1 MKKRKSSLKVQLL
14 GAFVLTS
21 ILPVILVNL
30 FLLYNT
36 SGIIKENN
44 QELTYKNLLQT
55 RSSLDVWIES
65 YEDILYQIYTD
76 DDIVALVD
84 RINQG
89 EDVSVSKNQLRRT
102 LHGLFYTKEYIKSI
116 TILTENGT
124 QVFYDMLTG
133 SSTQN
138 SWLDNLSFSRNE
150 LYEMVAADNDTHI
163 LSTQQAIQF
172 GGENHYLFHLG
183 HRIID
188 YRNVDRQIGI
198 VVVSVDEE
206 LLSSV
211 CTGEKDTERGF
222 NFIVDAQGAIVS
234 YPKQE
239 FLTRTITGLE
249 TYEEDPEYRKNCYE
263 AFVHTEDVGEKTHI
277 LVTCVHDDTFDWD
290 IINVSSQEETM
301 QKLNGQQRIF
311 WIVMCVSLTTLIL
324 MIIVLIRRLTS
335 ALQDMASVMKKAGLG
350 ELSARVRTDGQ
361 MPLEVETIAVEFNHM
376 LGMLSDSMDKE
387 RKALEKQRH
396 AEIAALESQM
406 NPHFLYNTLDTINW
420 LAIDQEEYEISN
432 SINALA
438 EILRY
443 GLDNSNGT
451 VTIQEEYEWLKKYLF
466 LQQTRM
472 KNKFECEIHI
482 APEVMQYRIH
492 KLLLQPFVENALLHG
507 FDRRSSENNS
517 GAENTLSLSGSRNR
531 TDQLIIS
538 VSEEKE
544 MLKIRIYD
552 NGKGM
557 PQELVDQIN
566 QGIFPKTTEK
576 SHIGMENAISRI
588 HMYYGAQGRVQ
599 LQSTENMFTCVE
611 IEIPYEKEGLLDT
624 LDKGAQR

>member
-1 MKKRKSSLKVQLL
+1 
-14 GAFVLTS
+14 
-21 ILPVILVNL
+21 
-30 FLLYNT
+30 
-36 SGIIKENN
+36 
-44 QELTYKNLLQT
+44 
-55 RSSLDVWIES
+55 
-65 YEDILYQIYTD
+65 
-76 DDIVALVD
+76 
-84 RINQG
+84 
-89 EDVSVSKNQLRRT
+89 
-102 LHGLFYTKEYIKSI
+102 
-116 TILTENGT
+116 
-124 QVFYDMLTG
+124 
-133 SSTQN
+133 
-138 SWLDNLSFSRNE
+138 
-150 LYEMVAADNDTHI
+150 
-163 LSTQQAIQF
+163 
-172 GGENHYLFHLG
+172 
-183 HRIID
+183 
-188 YRNVDRQIGI
+188 
-198 VVVSVDEE
+198 
-206 LLSSV
+206 
-211 CTGEKDTERGF
+211 
-222 NFIVDAQGAIVS
+222 
-234 YPKQE
+234 
-239 FLTRTITGLE
+239 
-249 TYEEDPEYRKNCYE
+249 
-263 AFVHTEDVGEKTHI
+263 
-277 LVTCVHDDTFDWD
+277 
-290 IINVSSQEETM
+290 M

-451 VTIQEEYEWLKKYLF
+451 VTIQKEYEWLKKYLF

-482 APEVMQYRIH
+482 VPEVMQYRIH

-517 GAENTLSLSGSRNR
+517 GVENTLSLSGSRNR

-538 VSEEKE
+538 ISEEKE